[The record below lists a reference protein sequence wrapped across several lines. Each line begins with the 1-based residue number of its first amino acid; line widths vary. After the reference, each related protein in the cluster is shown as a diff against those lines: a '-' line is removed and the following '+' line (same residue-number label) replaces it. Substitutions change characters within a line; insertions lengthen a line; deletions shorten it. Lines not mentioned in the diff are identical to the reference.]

1 MKCLHIV
8 LDRGESLKLFTTDQS
23 YIEVMAL
30 IGGGLVLEEEVG
42 CGSGGDGCFSF
53 VLRAKPP
60 VDRGQLDN
68 P

>member
-42 CGSGGDGCFSF
+42 CGSSGDGCFSF
-53 VLRAKPP
+53 S
-60 VDRGQLDN
+60 
-68 P
+68 